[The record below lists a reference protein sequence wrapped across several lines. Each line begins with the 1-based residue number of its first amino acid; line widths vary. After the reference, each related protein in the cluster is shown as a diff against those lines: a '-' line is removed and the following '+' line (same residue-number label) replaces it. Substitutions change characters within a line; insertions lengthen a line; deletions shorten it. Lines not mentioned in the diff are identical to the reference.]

1 MARAQY
7 VAVPLPEGRRLG
19 DLFGIDEDLLACHDY
34 IGLYKSLCE
43 AKRSHANFQLMDC
56 VVTTI
61 FIRYGRC
68 FGSGVRSRTHRE
80 LKQVLEPVDFP
91 THQLAIDLRDK
102 HFAHSVNA
110 FETPEITVSLA
121 MDSPER
127 AVTSVSVGSR
137 SVFPDMFVFD
147 NLIVLINKLRTW
159 VLSEQKAECAR
170 LLPLINERYSTD
182 ELYELINTSKPRQ
195 IRYSDV
201 GKPRKGT

>member
-121 MDSPER
+121 MDSPQR

-137 SVFPDMFVFD
+137 SMFPGMFVFD
-147 NLIVLINKLRTW
+147 NLIVLINKLRNW

-201 GKPRKGT
+201 GKLRKGT